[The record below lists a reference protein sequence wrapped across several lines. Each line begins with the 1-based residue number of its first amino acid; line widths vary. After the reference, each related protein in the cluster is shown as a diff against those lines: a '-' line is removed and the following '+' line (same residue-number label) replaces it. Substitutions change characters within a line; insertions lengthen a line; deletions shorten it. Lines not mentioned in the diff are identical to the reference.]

1 MSNAAR
7 VAGFLLVVGLLAG
20 PASAPAQ
27 TKPSEPK
34 GEAGASVGVAVTKAI
49 TIVGACLG
57 AGICAMAGAVGIS
70 RIGGKCMEA
79 MARQPEVAG
88 AMFAPMVISAAMIE
102 GGMLFAIVVCLLA
115 LFRA

>member
-7 VAGFLLVVGLLAG
+7 VAGLLLVVGLLAG
-20 PASAPAQ
+20 PAFAAAE
-27 TKPSEPK
+27 TKPSEPEAK
-34 GEAGASVGVAVTKAI
+34 GAPSLGVSIARAVT
-49 TIVGACLG
+49 TIGACLS
-57 AGICAMAGAVGIS
+57 AGVCALAGAVGIS